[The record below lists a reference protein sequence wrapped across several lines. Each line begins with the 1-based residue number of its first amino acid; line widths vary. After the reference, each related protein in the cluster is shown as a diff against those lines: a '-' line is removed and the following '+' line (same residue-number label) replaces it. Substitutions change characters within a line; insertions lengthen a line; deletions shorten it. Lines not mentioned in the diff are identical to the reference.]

1 MIVPFSTHFY
11 SQAQK
16 QHILE
21 AKGKQRDV
29 LFASGIRTISEL
41 QRLERQQRNNVI
53 RAIKRKEG
61 VTIRQLARIAKDIQK
76 CNPSK

>member
-1 MIVPFSTHFY
+1 M
-11 SQAQK
+11 
-16 QHILE
+16 E

>member
-1 MIVPFSTHFY
+1 
-11 SQAQK
+11 
-16 QHILE
+16 LE